1 MKHEQSD
8 TAVLLMAM
16 GGPLS
21 LDDVEIFLGRFM
33 GGRPLSPERIEAVKV
48 RYRLI
53 GGRSPL
59 VDITLRQTRAL
70 EMELV
75 RRGQSFRVF
84 AGMRFSEPFIT
95 DTVADIV
102 AWGARCLVALPL
114 ALHRSKLSTVPYF
127 AALKEAVDRQKAS
140 FHVLEITGWHRHPL
154 FVEALADR
162 LTEGMSRYPQKVRDG
177 VSVVFTAHSLPEK
190 PIRHDPYL
198 ADIQETIES
207 LIDRVG
213 PLSWRFAFQS
223 RGGGTEPWLGP
234 DVSAVLDD
242 LAHRGCERVLV
253 VPLGFVSDHL
263 ETLYDLDI
271 QHKDQAERLGLE
283 YQRAP
288 SLNDSPLFVQA
299 LAQIVSDAVQ

>member
-1 MKHEQSD
+1 MTHPQTD
-8 TAVLLMAM
+8 TAVLIMAM
-16 GGPLS
+16 GGPSGLDEVETFLS
-21 LDDVEIFLGRFM
+21 RFM
-33 GGRPLSPERIEAVKV
+33 GGRPLPPERIEAVKA

-70 EMELV
+70 ETELV
-75 RRGQSFRVF
+75 RRGHSFRVW

-95 DTVADIV
+95 DAVADMV
-102 AWGARCLVALPL
+102 TWGARCVAALPL
-114 ALHRSKLSTVPYF
+114 ALHRSTLSTAPYF
-127 AALKEAVDRQKAS
+127 AALREAVGRQKAA
-140 FHVLEITGWHRHPL
+140 FRVLEITGWHRHPL

-162 LTEGMSRYPQKVRDG
+162 LIKGMSRFPEPVRDG

-190 PIRHDPYL
+190 PVRHDPYV

-234 DVSAVLDD
+234 DVSEVLDD

-283 YQRAP
+283 YQRSP

>member
-1 MKHEQSD
+1 MTNQQSD
-8 TAVLLMAM
+8 TAVLIMAM
-16 GGPLS
+16 GGPAK
-21 LDDVEIFLGRFM
+21 LDEVETFLGRFM
-33 GGRPLSPERIEAVKV
+33 GGRPLPPERIEAVKA

-70 EMELV
+70 EAELV
-75 RRGQSFRVF
+75 RRGHSFRVF

-95 DTVADIV
+95 GAVADMA
-102 AWGARCLVALPL
+102 AWGARSVAALPL
-114 ALHRSKLSTVPYF
+114 ALHRSTLSTAPYF
-127 AALKEAVDRQKAS
+127 TALRKAVDQQKAS
-140 FHVLEITGWHRHPL
+140 FRILEITGWHRHPL
-154 FVEALADR
+154 FVKALADR
-162 LTEGMSRYPQKVRDG
+162 VADGMSRFSRTVRDG

-190 PIRHDPYL
+190 PIRHDPYV

-223 RGGGTEPWLGP
+223 RGGGAEPWLGP
-234 DVSAVLDD
+234 DVGEVLDD
-242 LAHRGCERVLV
+242 LAHGGCEHVLV

-271 QHKDQAERLGLE
+271 QHKHRAERLGLE